1 MVRWCLWKHCSDL
14 PIYSDFF
21 EETFVYIFVS
31 LKFNW
36 NETFW
41 DKSKHCERKEFEYK
55 KVTQEDKRPILE
67 TSLGKKRWS
76 LFPVPLLFFSSLSW
90 PFLCCCKDQKRPKE
104 NKSQRR
110 RLKVYYY
117 SNKWQKLFSHKVFSL
132 LIPANEGCKTLTLA
146 KGHKECEENC
156 EIIYHVFFFF
166 QRSSSVGNAWFR

>member
-1 MVRWCLWKHCSDL
+1 MVRWRLWKHCSDL

-76 LFPVPLLFFSSLSW
+76 LFPVPLLFFFAL
-90 PFLCCCKDQKRPKE
+90 LA
-104 NKSQRR
+104 
-110 RLKVYYY
+110 
-117 SNKWQKLFSHKVFSL
+117 FSL
-132 LIPANEGCKTLTLA
+132 LLQRPEKTKRKQKSEKKAEGLLLQQQMAKTFLTQSLLSSHPS
-146 KGHKECEENC
+146 KWRLQN
-156 EIIYHVFFFF
+156 FDLS
-166 QRSSSVGNAWFR
+166 QRP